1 MAEKCLKFSVH
12 GKPAHVIR
20 EIFHEYVGIRRSY
33 RKKQDRKQAAQRYTS
48 YVVQGETELES
59 KTGILL
65 ILFQN
70 LYLFRMRRL
79 MTRSIEFV
87 DGAIPDP

>member
-12 GKPAHVIR
+12 GKPAYVIR
-20 EIFHEYVGIRRSY
+20 ESFHEYVGIRRSY

-48 YVVQGETELES
+48 YVVHGETEQDS
-59 KTGILL
+59 KMGVLL

-70 LYLFRMRRL
+70 LSLFQMRKL

-87 DGAIPDP
+87 DGAVPDP